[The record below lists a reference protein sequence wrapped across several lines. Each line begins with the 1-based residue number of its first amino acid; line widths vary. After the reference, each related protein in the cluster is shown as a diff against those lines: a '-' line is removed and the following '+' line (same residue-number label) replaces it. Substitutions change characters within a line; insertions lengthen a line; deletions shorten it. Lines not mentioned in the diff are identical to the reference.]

1 MLANYRLS
9 SVCLWV
15 SIAITQQAHA
25 FEVSF
30 MAPGQIDEFGK
41 TFTLSYKSV
50 GRGGL
55 YEYTAEGETV
65 DNWTTLITITY
76 AKGVVVTPMEWAKS
90 FGKSAAR
97 ETPHYS
103 VWINDG
109 RGYAKVIY
117 EPDRRLIGD
126 KRFSSYEVDAHKT
139 YHVTA
144 CRGLVTL
151 QYATRPDVSD
161 GADPAAKRA
170 ILLQLASEAER
181 LAAAVAASSW
191 APDCEGT
198 E

>member
-1 MLANYRLS
+1 MRANYCLS

-15 SIAITQQAHA
+15 FIAISQQAHA
-25 FEVSF
+25 LEANFRVPE
-30 MAPGQIDEFGK
+30 QIDEFGK
-41 TFTLSYKSV
+41 TFRLSFTSGK
-50 GRGGL
+50 GGL
-55 YEYTAEGETV
+55 YEYTTEGETV
-65 DNWTTLITITY
+65 DNWSTLITITY

-90 FGKSAAR
+90 FAKSAAR

-103 VWINDG
+103 VWIDDG

-117 EPDRRLIGD
+117 EPDGRVIGD

-139 YHVTA
+139 YHVPA

-151 QYATRPDVSD
+151 QYATRPDVSG

-170 ILLQLASEAER
+170 TLLQLASEAER
-181 LAAAVAASSW
+181 LASAVAASSW